1 MFRGFLIE
9 ILRSAI
15 ESIKANKLRSL
26 LTTLGIV
33 IGVMTVI
40 GVMSV
45 ISGLKKNVATSFSQ
59 LGANVLYVDKYPWF
73 SGHRSREEW
82 NKIRKRSNLDTKE
95 VQALKE
101 YGTSFEYV
109 SPVIGRRLNMERGEK
124 EAPEVD
130 ANGTSEDFAKII
142 NQDVSLGRFLSKDD
156 IKYKRHVCVLGQDVV
171 NTLFPEENPI
181 GNKVKIQGRQFNVI
195 GILEERGEMMGHSM
209 DNVAMIPFTTM
220 AEFTGRRGISITIAI
235 YAENEEEAR
244 EEIRWILRGVRN
256 VKPEEEDDFS
266 INSSEAMIN
275 QFNQLT
281 KTIFLI
287 SIAIAGISLIV
298 GGIGIMNIM
307 LVSVSE
313 RTREIGV
320 RKAIGA
326 KSSEILGQFLMES
339 VVICLVGGFLGIFL
353 GASLTK
359 LISIMSNGNLP
370 FYIPIWSI
378 FLGFGFCC
386 SIGVF
391 FGYYPAR
398 KASKLSPVEA
408 LRYE

>member
-9 ILRSAI
+9 ILRSSI

-45 ISGLKKNVATSFSQ
+45 ISGLKNNVANTFSQ
-59 LGANVLYVDKYPWF
+59 LGKNVLYVDKYPW
-73 SGHRSREEW
+73 SMGHMSREEW
-82 NKIRKRSNLDTKE
+82 DKIRKRDNIDTKE
-95 VQALKE
+95 LEALKE
-101 YGTSFEYV
+101 YGTSLEYV
-109 SPVIGRRLNMERGEK
+109 SPLVTRNLNMNRGEK
-124 EAPEVD
+124 EAAEVEI
-130 ANGTSEDFAKII
+130 NGTSEDFDRIRNRNVK
-142 NQDVSLGRFLSKDD
+142 LGRFLSKDD
-156 IKYKRHVCVLGQDVV
+156 LKYKRHVCVLGTKVV
-171 NTLFPEENPI
+171 ETLFPDENPV

-195 GILEERGEMMGHSM
+195 GVLEEKGEMMGWNM
-209 DNVAMIPFTTM
+209 DNVAVIPFTTM
-220 AEFTGRRGISITIAI
+220 TEFTGRSDRSITIAI
-235 YAENEEEAR
+235 YAENEEEAT
-244 EEIRWILRGVRN
+244 EEIRWILRGARN
-256 VKPEEEDDFS
+256 LKPGEEDDFS
-266 INSSEAMIN
+266 INSSEALIT

-287 SIAIAGISLIV
+287 SIAIAAISLIV

-339 VVICLVGGFLGIFL
+339 VVICLVGGFLGILL

-386 SIGVF
+386 SIGIF

>member
-1 MFRGFLIE
+1 MFSGFLIE
-9 ILRSAI
+9 ILRSSI
-15 ESIKANKLRSL
+15 ESIKVNKLRSL

-45 ISGLKKNVATSFSQ
+45 ISGFQKYIASSFSQ
-59 LGANVLYVDKYPWF
+59 LGANVIYVSKHPWF
-73 SGHRSREEW
+73 ANVSRKEW
-82 NKIRKRSNLDTKE
+82 NKIIKRKDIGIKE
-95 VQALKE
+95 FQALKE
-101 YGTSFEYV
+101 YGTSFKYI
-109 SPVIGRRLNMERGEK
+109 SPLDRINLEIRRGEK
-124 EAPEVD
+124 EASDVTIH
-130 ANGTSEDFAKII
+130 GVYEDFSRIL
-142 NQDVSLGRFLSKDD
+142 NQGVDLGRFLSKDD
-156 IKYKRHVCVLGQDVV
+156 IKYKRHVCVIGQDVV
-171 NTLFPEENPI
+171 NSLFPEENPI
-181 GNKVKIQGRQFNVI
+181 GNKLKIQGRQFQVI
-195 GILEERGEMMGHSM
+195 GILEERGEMMGNSM
-209 DNVAMIPFTTM
+209 DNVVMIPFTTM
-220 AEFTGRRGISITIAI
+220 TEFTGRKKTINIAV
-235 YAENEEEAR
+235 YSEKEEETE
-244 EEIRWILRGVRN
+244 EEIRWILRGSRN
-256 VKPEEEDDFS
+256 LKPGEEDDFS
-266 INSSEAMIN
+266 LNSSEALIK

-281 KTIFLI
+281 RTFLLV
-287 SIAIAGISLIV
+287 SIAIAGISLVV

-339 VVICLVGGFLGIFL
+339 VVICLVGGIIGIVL
-353 GASLTK
+353 GASITK
-359 LISIMSNGNLP
+359 LISVVSPGIH
-370 FYIPIWSI
+370 FHIPVWTI

>member
-1 MFRGFLIE
+1 
-9 ILRSAI
+9 
-15 ESIKANKLRSL
+15 
-26 LTTLGIV
+26 
-33 IGVMTVI
+33 
-40 GVMSV
+40 
-45 ISGLKKNVATSFSQ
+45 
-59 LGANVLYVDKYPWF
+59 
-73 SGHRSREEW
+73 
-82 NKIRKRSNLDTKE
+82 
-95 VQALKE
+95 
-101 YGTSFEYV
+101 
-109 SPVIGRRLNMERGEK
+109 
-124 EAPEVD
+124 
-130 ANGTSEDFAKII
+130 
-142 NQDVSLGRFLSKDD
+142 
-156 IKYKRHVCVLGQDVV
+156 
-171 NTLFPEENPI
+171 
-181 GNKVKIQGRQFNVI
+181 
-195 GILEERGEMMGHSM
+195 MMGWNM
-209 DNVAMIPFTTM
+209 DNVAIIPFTTM
-220 AEFTGRRGISITIAI
+220 AEFIGRSQRSITIAI
-235 YAENEEEAR
+235 YAEKKEEAT

-256 VKPEEEDDFS
+256 LKPGEEDDFS
-266 INSSEAMIN
+266 INSSEALIT

-281 KTIFLI
+281 KTMFLI
-287 SIAIAGISLIV
+287 SIAIAGISLVV

-326 KSSEILGQFLMES
+326 KSSEILGQFLMEA

-359 LISIMSNGNLP
+359 LISVASNGKMP

-386 SIGVF
+386 SIGIF